1 MTTDDRFARNL
12 SAWLVEDGAQ
22 RVPDHLAEVLV
33 HSAATRQRPWWSSP
47 ERWLPVDTTLRPRL
61 FNTPSA
67 GRLLAV
73 ALLVLL
79 AAAIAA
85 FAIGSQH
92 RLPAPF
98 GIVAN
103 GAVIGSRDGD
113 LYRFDVTT
121 GQATLLLDDP
131 AYDFGATYS
140 RDGTKFAFLR
150 SDARPPAEGP
160 AVLTL
165 MLANADGTDLHA
177 ITAPTR
183 ALDWLDWS
191 PDSAHFAYIAN
202 GTLKV
207 LDTTT
212 GVSTVLHTGQPAHMA
227 LWLPPKGDEII
238 FRGESSTPGIFA
250 IKPDGSGLRQISRTA
265 PINDSDFGS
274 LAVAPDG
281 SRIAFTRWSSNGS
294 AHVHSIDL
302 ASGKDVAY
310 PTSSLG
316 THEAVFSPDATSIT
330 YATVVPGQGTQLAIA
345 DADASG
351 GERMIGPVVPRAFD
365 GPVPVFWNFTPDGKT
380 IVARFGTDESG
391 TTYLIPLDGSESRIL
406 DAGAFEF
413 VDVQRVAP

>member
-121 GQATLLLDDP
+121 GQATLLLGDP
-131 AYDFGATYS
+131 GYDFGAT
-140 RDGTKFAFLR
+140 
-150 SDARPPAEGP
+150 
-160 AVLTL
+160 
-165 MLANADGTDLHA
+165 
-177 ITAPTR
+177 
-183 ALDWLDWS
+183 
-191 PDSAHFAYIAN
+191 
-202 GTLKV
+202 
-207 LDTTT
+207 
-212 GVSTVLHTGQPAHMA
+212 
-227 LWLPPKGDEII
+227 
-238 FRGESSTPGIFA
+238 
-250 IKPDGSGLRQISRTA
+250 
-265 PINDSDFGS
+265 
-274 LAVAPDG
+274 
-281 SRIAFTRWSSNGS
+281 
-294 AHVHSIDL
+294 
-302 ASGKDVAY
+302 
-310 PTSSLG
+310 
-316 THEAVFSPDATSIT
+316 
-330 YATVVPGQGTQLAIA
+330 
-345 DADASG
+345 
-351 GERMIGPVVPRAFD
+351 
-365 GPVPVFWNFTPDGKT
+365 
-380 IVARFGTDESG
+380 
-391 TTYLIPLDGSESRIL
+391 
-406 DAGAFEF
+406 
-413 VDVQRVAP
+413 